1 MFCNCAL
8 KHYLSDFGNLRLVQ
22 IHNRIDSDEVSQH
35 FITRSFEESVLS
47 ALTMSV
53 ENSLASGIDFLDKLD
68 GPQAYLPGFPI
79 QVADGLTIG
88 SLSIHVKD
96 FVRTTTLPSR
106 HGQVVGCLC
115 EQGALFVLLRL
126 LTCVRDFSPSSI
138 LFHDTSLRCAR
149 PRCWRNAA
157 LGTGQRLVQSSSDV
171 KKTVLSLAPL
181 GLLSSNR

>member
-8 KHYLSDFGNLRLVQ
+8 KHDLSYFDNLRLVQ

-35 FITRSFEESVLS
+35 FITRCFEESVLS

-53 ENSLASGIDFLDKLD
+53 ENSLASGHDFLDRLD
-68 GPQAYLPGFPI
+68 GPKAYLPGFPI

-126 LTCVRDFSPSSI
+126 LTCVRDLSPSST
-138 LFHDTSLRCAR
+138 LFHDTGE
-149 PRCWRNAA
+149 NAELA
-157 LGTGQRLVQSSSDV
+157 LCPAAMLEECRAWYWPAPGSV
-171 KKTVLSLAPL
+171 VLL
-181 GLLSSNR
+181 NK